1 MKSVKKAL
9 SLLLALCLITALLPI
24 TAAAVEKI
32 TFTVTFKVAGGKWD
46 DGTAENKVIEL
57 SRWDNED
64 LLLYFLESDYPAVG
78 TKPNDGYTT
87 GSWDVG
93 PHEQAVSRDLTFT
106 YTYCELKD
114 RKISPDAQDMEVS
127 DTVWFGQ
134 KDANAIAWRVI
145 GTKEEGLSS
154 PAGTVPLLTAGN
166 IAQSKIDDTGNDS
179 NVYSGSTLQAAV
191 NAIADG
197 LSTVEQAAITKRTL
211 TSGSYDGANT
221 DCVAGDAVADA
232 LLWPLSTKEAD
243 NVDETLRIVDPEHME
258 LDSNSWWLRSPGGD
272 DDFAAYV
279 QPVGNISYTGVVVSG
294 TRGVRPAFFL
304 NMSSVLLASDTDGG
318 KTSADGAIAA
328 VPASNTD
335 EWKLTLHDESRD
347 GFTVTGTATDA
358 VKGGTLSLYYNGA
371 VTGEKEHVSVL
382 VCNSDGT
389 QVLAYG
395 STAALTDAG
404 KAKGWAE
411 WTLPADL
418 GAGTYQLYVFSE
430 KKNGEHESDLSSAF
444 RPVTL
449 TVTLPKESKPN
460 AAFSATGYDT
470 GTLTNVSAG
479 MKYKIN
485 KGAWHD
491 ITGDSVSLTELSQY
505 LDPVFESLQIY
516 VYKPGDGIN
525 TSDSSDRE
533 LWVYRDWTPSLT
545 ATQPTEYGGKGSI
558 PTTAAHEFS
567 DDGENWTVC
576 VGARNDLAP
585 GTYYVRAKANG
596 ANLTSDPQTIVIKAV
611 QPTPE
616 ATFTATGPDTG
627 TLTNVA
633 AGMTYAIDGGA
644 ALEITGTT
652 VDLTGL
658 APCTITI
665 VRPGN
670 GTTTIDSDA
679 QTITVTRAA
688 TSELAAA
695 QPAVIDGKG
704 SIPTTE
710 AHELSDDGTTWTAC
724 TGETTGLAPNTYY
737 VRVAA
742 SGTALASDAQTI
754 TINAF
759 DPAKEPTPEAV
770 FTATGPDTGTLTNAA
785 AGMTYRIDN
794 DTAVVIT
801 ETSVDLTG
809 LVPCAITVIRPGNGT
824 TTVDSDAQTIT
835 VTKAAT
841 PALTATQPS
850 TIGGTGS
857 IPTTAAHEFSE
868 DGENWTVC
876 VGARNDLAP
885 GTYYVRA
892 KANGANLTSD
902 PQIIVIKAVQPT
914 PEAVFTATG
923 PDTGTLTNVA
933 AGMTY
938 RIDNDTAVVI
948 TETSVD
954 LTGLVPCTITVIRPG
969 NGTTTID
976 SDAQTI
982 TVTKAAV
989 PDTVT
994 AEGCTT
1000 YLNNNG
1006 KLIGVT
1012 AAMEYKASDAE
1023 AWTAGTGDE
1032 VTGLAPGTYLV
1043 RVAANGTALTSDAQ
1057 EVTVADYVAP
1067 SSDDD
1072 RTPAPVT
1079 EIYSGESITSS
1090 ELDRLISE
1098 GKTLTVEA
1106 KDGTKVELS
1115 NDALKDIAGQTSGSV
1130 KLEFTK
1136 ETPIEGDGTGTA
1148 YDLTVSAGGKPA
1160 DFSGKVT
1167 IKPTDADEKP
1177 LRTASVK
1184 ESDGSRHF
1192 VVSSKPFPYTD
1203 VPAGSYYYDAVNW
1216 ADLLGITEGVG
1227 GNLFDPTGTC
1237 TRAQMVTFLWRA
1249 AGRPEPT
1256 TGSNPFSD
1264 LDESAYYYKA
1274 VLWAAENGITV
1285 GVGGGRF
1292 DPDGA
1297 VSRSQSVTFLY
1308 RALGGK
1314 AEGSSTFDDVQ
1325 IGAYYY
1331 NAVLWAAENG
1341 ITFGT
1346 SDTTFSPDDDCL
1358 RAQIVTFLYRAY
1370 NEE

>member
-211 TSGSYDGANT
+211 ASGSYDGANT

-279 QPVGNISYTGVVVSG
+279 QPVGSISYTGVVVSG

-633 AGMTYAIDGGA
+633 AGMTYAVDGGA
-644 ALEITGTT
+644 ATAITSTT

-770 FTATGPDTGTLTNAA
+770 FTATGPDTGTLTNA
-785 AGMTYRIDN
+785 
-794 DTAVVIT
+794 
-801 ETSVDLTG
+801 
-809 LVPCAITVIRPGNGT
+809 
-824 TTVDSDAQTIT
+824 
-835 VTKAAT
+835 
-841 PALTATQPS
+841 
-850 TIGGTGS
+850 
-857 IPTTAAHEFSE
+857 
-868 DGENWTVC
+868 
-876 VGARNDLAP
+876 
-885 GTYYVRA
+885 
-892 KANGANLTSD
+892 
-902 PQIIVIKAVQPT
+902 
-914 PEAVFTATG
+914 
-923 PDTGTLTNVA
+923 A

-1148 YDLTVSAGGKPA
+1148 YDLTVSAGGRPA

-1292 DPDGA
+1292 DPDGT

-1346 SDTTFSPDDDCL
+1346 GDTSFSPDDDCL